1 VIDRYDA
8 PEGMVAVRGYDTPE
22 GYVETSGCDV
32 CKGCY
37 YDTAGIGCPKRLDE
51 KADLQCIV
59 ENRKDKTGVIFVTR
73 ADFEKMLL
81 QEIEQFYGKG
91 KVKRI
96 IFTKDNI
103 K

>member
-1 VIDRYDA
+1 MIDRYDA
-8 PEGMVAVRGYDTPE
+8 PEGTVAV
-22 GYVETSGCDV
+22 SG
-32 CKGCY
+32 
-37 YDTAGIGCPKRLDE
+37 E
-51 KADLQCIV
+51 QKACIDCACFREV
-59 ENRKDKTGVIFVTR
+59 DCAYTHRCSSKLRNDKEIVIFKTS
-73 ADFEKMLL
+73 AEFEKMLL

>member
-1 VIDRYDA
+1 MIDRYDA
-8 PEGMVAVRGYDTPE
+8 PNGYVAVRGDNVTCPRCALFRESCQTKSKCTP
-22 GYVETSGCDV
+22 S
-32 CKGCY
+32 
-37 YDTAGIGCPKRLDE
+37 L
-51 KADLQCIV
+51 
-59 ENRKDKTGVIFVTR
+59 RKDNESVIFKTR

>member
-1 VIDRYDA
+1 MIDRYDA
-8 PEGMVAVRGYDTPE
+8 PEGFVAVR
-22 GYVETSGCDV
+22 DV
-32 CKGCY
+32 
-37 YDTAGIGCPKRLDE
+37 IGNCSNCSYKYKCREPKCCLS
-51 KADLQCIV
+51 
-59 ENRKDKTGVIFVTR
+59 NSRKYGESVIFKTR
-73 ADFEKMLL
+73 DEFEKMLL